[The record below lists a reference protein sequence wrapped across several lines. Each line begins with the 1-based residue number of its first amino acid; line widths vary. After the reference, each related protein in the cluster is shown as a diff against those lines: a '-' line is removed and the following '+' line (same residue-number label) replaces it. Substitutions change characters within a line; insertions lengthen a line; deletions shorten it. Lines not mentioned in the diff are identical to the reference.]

1 MFYFSNIN
9 LNGNLKIKKPMNK
22 IILLLTLVTSFLAV
36 SQNTKRIEVS
46 GLIIVEDSDISGITI
61 FNTSSNNGTITDENG
76 TFKILV
82 SENDVIEVS
91 ALKYQNIKFKV
102 NEAIIESKKM
112 KLFLIEE
119 INKLDEVIV
128 KTKGLS
134 GNLGADVEGSETF
147 NPKLDALYFGVKHSS
162 EYNFETDEKT
172 EVGNLGMNYQQQHMV
187 NGLNIVNVVDQ
198 LLLPLFRSEVPNKK
212 KAGVPDV
219 PIESIKYYFG
229 SEFLVDNFSIPE
241 HRVQEFIQFV
251 EGGDFDFTLL
261 NYGKEME
268 FLEYLNQ
275 KSIEFLKN

>member
-1 MFYFSNIN
+1 M
-9 LNGNLKIKKPMNK
+9 KK
-22 IILLLTLVTSFLAV
+22 IILFLTIVISFSAI
-36 SQNTKRIEVS
+36 SQNVGRIEVS
-46 GLIIVEDSDISGITI
+46 GKIIVEGSDISGITI

-76 TFKILV
+76 AFKIQV
-82 SENDVIEVS
+82 AKNDIIEVS
-91 ALKYQNIKFKV
+91 ALKYQNIKFTV
-102 NEAIIESKKM
+102 NEAIIDSKKM

-128 KTKGLS
+128 RTRGLS
-134 GNLGADVEGSETF
+134 GNLGADVEGSESF
-147 NPKLDALYFGVKHSS
+147 NPKLDALYFGVRHSS

-172 EVGNLGMNYQQQHMV
+172 EVSNLGMNYQQQHMV

-212 KAGVPDV
+212 KAGIPDV

-229 SEFLVDNFSIPE
+229 SEFLVDNFNIPE

-251 EGGDFDFTLL
+251 ESDNFDYGLL

-275 KSIEFLKN
+275 KSIEFLKIKS